1 VFPAECAC
9 CGCFAD
15 ATLAV
20 SASRSSGK
28 RVVHT
33 KTNVWDIPYCSQ
45 CVAHVGAAAQSPS
58 GITITLVLLS
68 VILGFFLGYAVNL
81 ATGILSCFLAFV
93 AIAFVS
99 ANLRERALA
108 HARTLCSSNCV
119 CVGQSVACLGWH
131 GTVHEFEISSLR
143 FATDFMLTNQGKL
156 VNLSPQARDFL
167 AQYGS
172 ASNTNAPRVPR
183 RYMT

>member
-1 VFPAECAC
+1 
-9 CGCFAD
+9 
-15 ATLAV
+15 
-20 SASRSSGK
+20 
-28 RVVHT
+28 VHT

-108 HARTLCSSNCV
+108 HARTLCSFELRLRWSIRGLPGLAWN
-119 CVGQSVACLGWH
+119 
-131 GTVHEFEISSLR
+131 GTRI
-143 FATDFMLTNQGKL
+143 
-156 VNLSPQARDFL
+156 
-167 AQYGS
+167 
-172 ASNTNAPRVPR
+172 
-183 RYMT
+183 